1 MANTGQFAKVI
12 VTAAGKDMI
21 AKSQGGQILHFTR
34 VSLGDGLVAPGEDPV
49 NYTSVKNER
58 LSVPIAK
65 YNNLNNGQF
74 EIQFRVSNQNVTEGF
89 WHREIGI
96 MAKIDNGTEELY
108 AYTTAGNTASYIYD
122 KTAPVDE
129 RVVNVT
135 FVIGNALN
143 LDVVIDNSVIYLTK
157 RDYEQSMREH
167 ENNPEA
173 HGNAMQ
179 THNEDESAH
188 ADMVGA
194 TENLNGKRGMVPA
207 PPKGSQDLP
216 LCGGA
221 TYKVLPVEGGGTG
234 ATNAATARA
243 NLGIDVT
250 YFNPAGSIIAFA
262 GNTLPDGYLLCD
274 GSKVSR
280 TTYKRLFDVIGTTYG
295 AGDGKTTFTL
305 PNLIDRFL
313 EGSSAAGS
321 YLAAGLPN
329 IIGTTKVAYGENNKT
344 TNVGALQTEIYT
356 IGSANGRQ
364 DGGNSSDGEP
374 IQSAILRF
382 NASKSNTIY
391 GKSSTVQPP
400 ALTVKML
407 IKY

>member
-216 LCGGA
+216 MCGGA

-234 ATNAATARA
+234 ANTAAAA
-243 NLGIDVT
+243 VK
-250 YFNPAGSIIAFA
+250 A
-262 GNTLPDGYLLCD
+262 LL
-274 GSKVSR
+274 
-280 TTYKRLFDVIGTTYG
+280 
-295 AGDGKTTFTL
+295 
-305 PNLIDRFL
+305 
-313 EGSSAAGS
+313 GSSAIGSSTKSIYYDGATLKACADSIGGGGIVAALLGQNGYAKFANGLILQWGVYTDGKRNVTITLPIATSVTYAVLAVARTANSTGCTGSQNCQYVSNVTNKTFQAGS
-321 YLAAGLPN
+321 YDTGNGYAGFWWLS
-329 IIGTTKVAYGENNKT
+329 IGKA
-344 TNVGALQTEIYT
+344 
-356 IGSANGRQ
+356 
-364 DGGNSSDGEP
+364 
-374 IQSAILRF
+374 
-382 NASKSNTIY
+382 
-391 GKSSTVQPP
+391 
-400 ALTVKML
+400 
-407 IKY
+407 

>member
-1 MANTGQFAKVI
+1 MANNTGQFSKVI

-122 KTAPVDE
+122 KTAPIDE

-143 LDVVIDNSVIYLTK
+143 LDVVIDNSVVYLTK
-157 RDYEQSMREH
+157 KDYEQSMREH

-234 ATNAATARA
+234 ANNVAAA
-243 NLGIDVT
+243 VK
-250 YFNPAGSIIAFA
+250 
-262 GNTLPDGYLLCD
+262 TL
-274 GSKVSR
+274 
-280 TTYKRLFDVIGTTYG
+280 F
-295 AGDGKTTFTL
+295 
-305 PNLIDRFL
+305 
-313 EGSSAAGS
+313 GSSAVGSSTKSIYYDGATLKACADSIGGGGIVAALLEQNGYVKFANGLILQWGVCTDGKRNVTITLPIATSVTYAVLAVARTTNSIGCTGSQNCQYVSNVTNKTFQAGS
-321 YLAAGLPN
+321 YDTGNGYAGFWWLS
-329 IIGTTKVAYGENNKT
+329 IGKA
-344 TNVGALQTEIYT
+344 
-356 IGSANGRQ
+356 
-364 DGGNSSDGEP
+364 
-374 IQSAILRF
+374 
-382 NASKSNTIY
+382 
-391 GKSSTVQPP
+391 
-400 ALTVKML
+400 
-407 IKY
+407 

>member
-1 MANTGQFAKVI
+1 MANNTGQFSKVI

-157 RDYEQSMREH
+157 KDYEQSMREH

-221 TYKVLPVEGGGTG
+221 VYKVLPIGGGGTG
-234 ATNAATARA
+234 ATSAAAART

-250 YFNPAGSIIAFA
+250 YFNPTGSIIAFA

-280 TTYKRLFDVIGTTYG
+280 TTYKKLFDVIGTTYG

-321 YLAAGLPN
+321 YRESGLPN
-329 IIGTTKVAYGENNKT
+329 IEAFYDDNIGYANADKAGWHGAVYLGNLADSNITTDRV
-344 TNVGALQTEIYT
+344 
-356 IGSANGRQ
+356 
-364 DGGNSSDGEP
+364 SDGLEYCHTWK
-374 IQSAILRF
+374 F
-382 NASKSNTIY
+382 DASKSNPVY
-391 GKSSTVQPP
+391 GKSNTVQPA
-400 ALTVKML
+400 ALSCKFC

>member
-21 AKSQGGQILHFTR
+21 AKSQGGKILHFTR

-143 LDVVIDNSVIYLTK
+143 LNVVIDNSVVYLTK
-157 RDYEQSMREH
+157 KDYEQSMREH

-207 PPKGSQDLP
+207 PKINDRLRFLRGDGEWIDVSDTTPVGDVVYRPYLRTGYVKAN
-216 LCGGA
+216 GA
-221 TYKVLPVEGGGTG
+221 TVNRSDYPRLVAFADANNLWTSNPSTEPWKYGRGNGNTTMVLPDYRNRFIQGG
-234 ATNAATARA
+234 
-243 NLGIDVT
+243 D
-250 YFNPAGSIIAFA
+250 
-262 GNTLPDGYLLCD
+262 
-274 GSKVSR
+274 
-280 TTYKRLFDVIGTTYG
+280 
-295 AGDGKTTFTL
+295 
-305 PNLIDRFL
+305 
-313 EGSSAAGS
+313 SSS
-321 YLAAGLPN
+321 VKSAGLPN
-329 IIGTTKVAYGENNKT
+329 ITYKLTPEETGASQTGVFTQSAFNKGSLFENGAMKMQKTRDAVTSGSGWFEVASLDFD
-344 TNVGALQTEIYT
+344 ASRCSLIY
-356 IGSANGRQ
+356 GSAN
-364 DGGNSSDGEP
+364 
-374 IQSAILRF
+374 
-382 NASKSNTIY
+382 
-391 GKSSTVQPP
+391 TVQPP
-400 ALTVKML
+400 SIQL
-407 IKY
+407 IPQLRY

>member
-1 MANTGQFAKVI
+1 MANNTGQFSKVI

-21 AKSQGGQILHFTR
+21 AKSQGGQTLTFTR
-34 VSLGDGLVAPGEDPV
+34 VALGDGLILEGEEPV

-65 YNNLNNGQF
+65 FNNLGNGQF
-74 EIQFRVSNQNVTEGF
+74 EIQFRITNQDVTTGF
-89 WHREIGI
+89 WHREIGV
-96 MAKIDNGTEELY
+96 MAKIENGAEKLY
-108 AYTTAGNTASYIYD
+108 AYTTAGNAGSYIYD
-122 KTAPVDE
+122 KTTPVDE

-135 FVIGNALN
+135 FVVGNALN

-157 RDYEQSMREH
+157 KDYEQSMREH

-188 ADMVGA
+188 TDMVGA
-194 TENLNGKRGMVPA
+194 TENLNGKRGMVSA

-221 TYKVLPVEGGGTG
+221 VYKVLPIGGGGTG
-234 ATNAATARA
+234 ATSAAAART

-250 YFNPAGSIIAFA
+250 YFNPTGSIIAFA

-280 TTYKRLFDVIGTTYG
+280 TTYKKLFDVIGTTYG
-295 AGDGKTTFTL
+295 AGDGTTTFTL

-313 EGSSAAGS
+313 EGSSAA
-321 YLAAGLPN
+321 
-329 IIGTTKVAYGENNKT
+329 E
-344 TNVGALQTEIYT
+344 
-356 IGSANGRQ
+356 
-364 DGGNSSDGEP
+364 
-374 IQSAILRF
+374 
-382 NASKSNTIY
+382 SKI
-391 GKSSTVQPP
+391 
-400 ALTVKML
+400 
-407 IKY
+407 

>member
-65 YNNLNNGQF
+65 CNNLNNGQF

-143 LDVVIDNSVIYLTK
+143 LDVVIDNSIIYLTK

-173 HGNAMQ
+173 HENAMQ

-194 TENLNGKRGMVPA
+194 TENLNGKRGMAPA

-221 TYKVLPVEGGGTG
+221 TYKVLPVDGGGTG
-234 ATNAATARA
+234 ANTAAAA
-243 NLGIDVT
+243 VK
-250 YFNPAGSIIAFA
+250 A
-262 GNTLPDGYLLCD
+262 LL
-274 GSKVSR
+274 
-280 TTYKRLFDVIGTTYG
+280 
-295 AGDGKTTFTL
+295 
-305 PNLIDRFL
+305 
-313 EGSSAAGS
+313 GSSAIGS
-321 YLAAGLPN
+321 STKSIYYDGATLKACADSIGGGGIVAALLEQNGYAKFANGLILQWGSSN
-329 IIGTTKVAYGENNKT
+329 VVNRDTTVTYPVAFSILYSV
-344 TNVGALQTEIYT
+344 VGA
-356 IGSANGRQ
+356 
-364 DGGNSSDGEP
+364 P
-374 IQSAILRF
+374 
-382 NASKSNTIY
+382 
-391 GKSSTVQPP
+391 KSSSN
-400 ALTVKML
+400 LSGSNSNFG
-407 IKY
+407 IKSQNNRSFIANMYDNGNGYAGFNWCACGKA

>member
-1 MANTGQFAKVI
+1 MANNTGQFSKVI

-89 WHREIGI
+89 WHREIGV

-157 RDYEQSMREH
+157 KDYEQSMREH

-188 ADMVGA
+188 TDMVGA
-194 TENLNGKRGMVPA
+194 TENLNGKRGMAPA

-221 TYKVLPVEGGGTG
+221 VYKVLPIGGGGTG
-234 ATNAATARA
+234 ATSAAAART

-250 YFNPAGSIIAFA
+250 YFNPTGSIIAFA

-280 TTYKRLFDVIGTTYG
+280 TTYKKLFDVISTTYG

-313 EGSSAAGS
+313 EGSSAAGK
-321 YLAAGLPN
+321 YIAAGLPN
-329 IIGTTKVAYGENNKT
+329 FKGTFNTDYANATGHITAQNIVVSQGINTATRQNT
-344 TNVGALQTEIYT
+344 DDTVT
-356 IGSANGRQ
+356 IDLSKA
-364 DGGNSSDGEP
+364 SS
-374 IQSAILRF
+374 
-382 NASKSNTIY
+382 IY
-391 GKSSTVQPP
+391 GNSSTVQPS
-400 ALTVKML
+400 AIAVKML